1 MCVHSREEDLK
12 RVRGNVQI
20 TSRTLLQ
27 LIGRSKS
34 HGHTR
39 FKEKG
44 NRFHIL
50 MGGVEKSY
58 CKGPGYKEDEGLW
71 SFSQCCTKISQMA
84 LVVKNPSANAGGRHS
99 NLLQYSCLENPMDSG
114 AWWATVHRVT
124 KSWAWLKRLSTHAH
138 TNYKVTN
145 NGNVPGYSG
154 R

>member
-71 SFSQCCTKISQMA
+71 SFSQSCTKISQMA
-84 LVVKNPSANAGGRHS
+84 LVVKNSPTSAGDAGSVPGSGRSLEKEVATHS
-99 NLLQYSCLENPMDSG
+99 SILIWENPRTEKLG
-114 AWWATVHRVT
+114 RL
-124 KSWAWLKRLSTHAH
+124 KSIGS
-138 TNYKVTN
+138 
-145 NGNVPGYSG
+145 
-154 R
+154 